1 MASAFSLKC
10 EEWLS
15 AGREG
20 GGRDEGDKR
29 RRG

>member
-15 AGREG
+15 AGRVG

-29 RRG
+29 RG